1 MWDTR
6 TWETAH
12 VLQGHERNVQCVSF
26 SPDGQWLASGDG
38 GWGDGNK
45 IRLWDV
51 KTREMLSATK
61 GHKGRI
67 LTLAFSPDGRLLA
80 SGDSDKAV
88 RLWNAPA
95 LTPARVI
102 AEFSEAPSF
111 VAFDETGDALF
122 VLSTNLVLLETATG
136 TIRGGIF
143 RHTDDVRSIAFSP
156 DGRFIVS
163 GSDDRTVKVWEVES
177 GRLLRSLEGHAGS
190 VNAVAV
196 SPDGRF
202 IVSGGSWDTTVKV
215 WKVESGRLLHSQ
227 EGHTGPVN
235 AVAVS
240 PDGRTIVSGSSDR
253 TVKVW
258 DAESGR
264 LLRSLEGH
272 TDWVRAVTVS
282 PDGRTIV
289 SGSDDRT
296 VKVWDAKSGRLLRS
310 LEGHTAWVWTVA
322 VSPDGRLLASGG
334 QDKSVRLWEMN
345 SGRLVYEIAG
355 HFRPVAI
362 IPLTE
367 RRIALAGGDGSIEI
381 WNSSDWQQQS
391 ATKPHSGRINALAY
405 CARTGLLVGGSD
417 DKSLG
422 LLDTTT
428 REYRLIRQELHC
440 LRANIFGV
448 RGLRPDQRTLML
460 RKGAVEIDPREL
472 REGWSAKSNREV
484 IRIARLRT
492 LAREVSEAREKRRP
506 VVLIIG
512 PGTFLP
518 EREYWDVEDYE
529 WLMRFLPMP
538 PEMISRDVSEAQMVF
553 EHLYERLLMDPD
565 YFEMR
570 FGQRSRL
577 PSSKEKRPYPKPA
590 LGENYAALS
599 QLVNEQ
605 VFSIVLDL
613 DVFSQPTQDMFPTL
627 RGLESRYKEYDDLEF
642 ALERL
647 RRNWRYVEKGESR
660 YFKLFSKEWLRSAK
674 TRERD
679 PFRLRRVFEDLL
691 ARMFY
696 EFEGQATVI
705 WTGFY
710 LRGYLRFARFPE
722 RERREQFYWVI
733 DETIRETDIGQLPA
747 IYLDYRLGSL
757 SNVFRDLYG
766 ELRLIE
772 RGRIGVDLVQ
782 LKQWA
787 TKGSPEERARA
798 AGELVSLLISDFP
811 RYAPVL
817 LDLIHALRRDFVP
830 EVRRAVVQAILEN
843 YTRLPDELQKLVPEF
858 ASDPQKEIRADV
870 ARWILLQYP
879 SVGKDYDSLLQGLA
893 QDKSPLVRQVI
904 VDTVTSRFEQLP
916 TSVRLLASQ
925 IVGAQIEVQMIKGG
939 GMLVGRESDLVL
951 RITNHNENPLESVE
965 VEIIQPS
972 AEYEVLSTNPIVTDT
987 VGPGQV
993 VEVTFRLK
1001 TKVAR
1006 QIAINYRI
1014 NGELKEPPL
1023 YINAIKD
1030 NPYIYGDPVRDDL
1043 MFFGRAAEIE
1053 EILQAIT
1060 KPAKQDILVV
1070 GERRTGK
1077 TSLLYQLQRR
1087 LARPFIPVFAELYV
1101 CKPDTASVL
1110 QYLLNKII
1118 EHLINEKLL
1127 APEWK
1132 EHHFESAYF
1141 KESVGEI
1148 LAAARENLA
1157 DIKIVLLIDEAD
1169 YFLEIRPR
1177 YFPWRVDPLCQNILR
1192 STLQSDIGADLRA
1205 VIAGSNA
1212 LLYYVSQHSSPFFNH
1227 FKPVRLKPLTRDQ
1240 TQELITR
1247 PAASLGYS
1255 YSPSAIERIIELSG
1269 GQPYYCQALC
1279 YEAFANALKNN
1290 RLQITDEDVN
1300 VAEVARLE
1308 DLYPSF
1314 LSYFWN
1320 RTNRAERRFL
1330 SRLAKKE
1337 PLNQVKTAA
1346 VQRLIDWGLII
1357 QSEDGYKFASGL
1369 FEKWTTMALNRR

>member
-1 MWDTR
+1 
-6 TWETAH
+6 
-12 VLQGHERNVQCVSF
+12 
-26 SPDGQWLASGDG
+26 
-38 GWGDGNK
+38 
-45 IRLWDV
+45 
-51 KTREMLSATK
+51 
-61 GHKGRI
+61 
-67 LTLAFSPDGRLLA
+67 
-80 SGDSDKAV
+80 
-88 RLWNAPA
+88 
-95 LTPARVI
+95 
-102 AEFSEAPSF
+102 
-111 VAFDETGDALF
+111 
-122 VLSTNLVLLETATG
+122 
-136 TIRGGIF
+136 
-143 RHTDDVRSIAFSP
+143 
-156 DGRFIVS
+156 
-163 GSDDRTVKVWEVES
+163 VWE
-177 GRLLRSLEGHAGS
+177 
-190 VNAVAV
+190 
-196 SPDGRF
+196 
-202 IVSGGSWDTTVKV
+202 
-215 WKVESGRLLHSQ
+215 
-227 EGHTGPVN
+227 
-235 AVAVS
+235 
-240 PDGRTIVSGSSDR
+240 
-253 TVKVW
+253 
-258 DAESGR
+258 AESGR

-272 TDWVRAVTVS
+272 TDWVRAVAVS
-282 PDGRTIV
+282 PDGRFIVSGSVDRTVKVWEAESGRLLRSLEGHTDDVNAVAVSPDGRFIVSGSEDRTVKVWEAESGRLLRSLEGHTGSVNTVGVSPDGRFIV

-296 VKVWDAKSGRLLRS
+296 VKVW
-310 LEGHTAWVWTVA
+310 A
-322 VSPDGRLLASGG
+322 VD
-334 QDKSVRLWEMN
+334 

-362 IPLTE
+362 VPLTE
-367 RRIALAGGDGSIEI
+367 RRIALAGEDGSIEI
-381 WNSSDWQQQS
+381 WNSGDWHQQS
-391 ATKPHSGRINALAY
+391 TTKPHSGRINALAY
-405 CARTGLLVGGSD
+405 CARTRLLVSGSD

-428 REYRLIRQELHC
+428 GQYRLIRQELHC

-448 RGLRPDQRTLML
+448 RGLRPDQKALML

-472 REGWSAKSNREV
+472 RERWSAKSNREI
-484 IRIARLRT
+484 IRTARLRA
-492 LAREVSEAREKRRP
+492 LAREVSAAREKRRP

-518 EREYWDVEDYE
+518 EREYWDAEDYE
-529 WLMRFLPMP
+529 WLMRSLPML
-538 PEMISRDVSEAQMVF
+538 PEILSRDVSEAQRTF
-553 EHLYERLLMDPD
+553 EHLYERLLMDPY

-570 FGQRSRL
+570 FKQRSRF
-577 PSSKEKRPYPKPA
+577 PSSKETRPYRKPA

-605 VFSIVLDL
+605 VLSIVLDL
-613 DVFSQPTQDMFPTL
+613 DVFSQLTQDMFPTL
-627 RGLESRYKEYDDLEF
+627 HGLESRYKEYDDLEF

-647 RRNWRYVEKGESR
+647 RRYWRYVAKGESR
-660 YFKLFSKEWLRSAK
+660 YFKLFSEEWLRSAK
-674 TRERD
+674 MQERD
-679 PFRLRRVFEDLL
+679 PFRLRMVLKELFE
-691 ARMFY
+691 RMFY
-696 EFEGQATVI
+696 EFEGQVTII

-710 LRGYLRFARFPE
+710 LREYLRFARFPE
-722 RERREQFYWVI
+722 REWRERFYWVI

-772 RGRIGVDLVQ
+772 RGRISFDLAQ

-787 TKGSPEERARA
+787 TKGSPEERADA
-798 AGELVSLLISDFP
+798 AGRLVSLLISDVP

-817 LDLIHALRRDFVP
+817 MDSIHALRRDFVP
-830 EVRRAVVQAILEN
+830 EVRHAVVREILEN
-843 YTRLPDELQKLVPEF
+843 YPRLPDELQKLVPEF
-858 ASDPQKEIRADV
+858 AGDPQEEIRADV

-879 SVGKDYDSLLQGLA
+879 SVSKDYDSLLQRLA
-893 QDKSPLVRQVI
+893 QDKSPFVRQVI

-916 TSVRLLASQ
+916 ASVRLLASQ
-925 IVGAQIEVQMIKGG
+925 IVGAQIEVQMVKGG

-951 RITNHNENPLESVE
+951 RITNRNENPLESVT

-972 AEYEVLSTNPIVTDT
+972 AEYEVLSANPRVTNA
-987 VGPGQV
+987 VGPGQT
-993 VEVTFRLK
+993 VEVTFKLK

-1006 QIAINYRI
+1006 QIAINYKI

-1023 YINAIKD
+1023 YINAVKD

-1043 MFFGRAAEIE
+1043 MFFGRAAEME

-1101 CKPDTASVL
+1101 CKPDTDSVL
-1110 QYLLNKII
+1110 QYLLNRII

-1127 APEWK
+1127 APEWT

-1141 KESVGEI
+1141 KERVGEI
-1148 LAAARENLA
+1148 LAAARENLG

-1169 YFLEIRPR
+1169 YFLEIRR
-1177 YFPWRVDPLCQNILR
+1177 SDSSGEVDPLVQNILR

-1205 VIAGSNA
+1205 VVAGSNN
-1212 LLYYVSQHSSPFFNH
+1212 LLYYISQHGSPFFNH
-1227 FKPVRLKPLTRDQ
+1227 FKVVRLKPLTRDQ
-1240 TQELITR
+1240 TQELIIR

-1255 YSPSAIERIIELSG
+1255 YSPSAIKRIIELSG

-1300 VAEVARLE
+1300 VAETARLE

-1314 LSYFWN
+1314 LSYFWK
-1320 RTNRAERRFL
+1320 RTNQGERKFL
-1330 SRLAKKE
+1330 SRLVKKE
-1337 PLNQVKTAA
+1337 SLNQVKTAA
-1346 VQRLIDWGLII
+1346 VQRLIDWGLVI